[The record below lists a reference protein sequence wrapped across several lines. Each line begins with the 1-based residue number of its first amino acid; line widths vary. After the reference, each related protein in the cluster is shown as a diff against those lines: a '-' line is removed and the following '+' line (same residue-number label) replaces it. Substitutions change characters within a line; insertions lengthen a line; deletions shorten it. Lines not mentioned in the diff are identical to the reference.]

1 MESHINNKYLV
12 NLLTCLHQTRPYT
25 SQTILFAP
33 NSKIIKP
40 NLATYET
47 NYTTFIR
54 NCKNITY
61 FLPIFFTANPKF
73 WKILPHAKILLPL
86 VSPNTQT
93 VKEAR
98 THKLLS
104 YIYVDQ
110 VTNVPCSFFPQ
121 SAVDDNGY
129 VPLVDA
135 KDRLHHKHDPKTP
148 PRMCLRLRGG
158 HREVLNS
165 TQNSGRSQL
174 YWYIQ
179 AQFFM
184 GFWQNTTKTQF
195 FW

>member
-1 MESHINNKYLV
+1 MVSELCNILRLNTSKQHRSPFYTQTQKP
-12 NLLTCLHQTRPYT
+12 LLGIGGRKSSLCLRHKFLFSFFLST
-25 SQTILFAP
+25 SIYRVLYFSQLI
-33 NSKIIKP
+33 P
-40 NLATYET
+40 NLEKSY
-47 NYTTFIR
+47 
-54 NCKNITY
+54 
-61 FLPIFFTANPKF
+61 LMPKYYYH
-73 WKILPHAKILLPL
+73 WS
-86 VSPNTQT
+86 SPNTQT
-93 VKEAR
+93 IEEAR

-184 GFWQNTTKTQF
+184 GF
-195 FW
+195 

>member
-1 MESHINNKYLV
+1 M
-12 NLLTCLHQTRPYT
+12 PT
-25 SQTILFAP
+25 SQIFYFHFFLSTSIYRVLYFSQLIP
-33 NSKIIKP
+33 NFEKSY
-40 NLATYET
+40 LM
-47 NYTTFIR
+47 
-54 NCKNITY
+54 
-61 FLPIFFTANPKF
+61 PKYYYH
-73 WKILPHAKILLPL
+73 WS
-86 VSPNTQT
+86 SPNTQT
-93 VKEAR
+93 IKEAR

-179 AQFFM
+179 TSPVFY
-184 GFWQNTTKTQF
+184 GILTKYNKNSVLLVRIT
-195 FW
+195 

>member
-1 MESHINNKYLV
+1 MK
-12 NLLTCLHQTRPYT
+12 Q
-25 SQTILFAP
+25 
-33 NSKIIKP
+33 
-40 NLATYET
+40 
-47 NYTTFIR
+47 
-54 NCKNITY
+54 ITPHLPEIVEI
-61 FLPIFFTANPKF
+61 LPIFCPYISQLIPNLKNFYHSFQKSYLMPKYYYH
-73 WKILPHAKILLPL
+73 WS
-86 VSPNTQT
+86 SPNTQT
-93 VKEAR
+93 IEEAR

-184 GFWQNTTKTQF
+184 DFDKIQQKLSSFGKDHMITSRIYILYVKLYNGCNM
-195 FW
+195 

>member
-1 MESHINNKYLV
+1 MKQITQHLPEIVEILV
-12 NLLTCLHQTRPYT
+12 
-25 SQTILFAP
+25 
-33 NSKIIKP
+33 
-40 NLATYET
+40 
-47 NYTTFIR
+47 
-54 NCKNITY
+54 TY
-61 FLPIFFTANPKF
+61 FSPIFFTANPKS
-73 WKILPHAKILLPL
+73 WKISTIPSKNLTSCQNIITIGHWS
-86 VSPNTQT
+86 SPNTQT
-93 VKEAR
+93 IEEAR

-184 GFWQNTTKTQF
+184 DFDKIQQKLSSFGKDHMITSRIYILYVKLYNGCNM
-195 FW
+195 

>member
-1 MESHINNKYLV
+1 M
-12 NLLTCLHQTRPYT
+12 HQTRKY
-25 SQTILFAP
+25 SSL
-33 NSKIIKP
+33 
-40 NLATYET
+40 
-47 NYTTFIR
+47 
-54 NCKNITY
+54 
-61 FLPIFFTANPKF
+61 
-73 WKILPHAKILLPL
+73 ILPHIKQITQHLTEIVEIIPIFRPYFSQLIPNL
-86 VSPNTQT
+86 EKSYLMPKYYYHWSSSNTQT
-93 VKEAR
+93 IEEAR